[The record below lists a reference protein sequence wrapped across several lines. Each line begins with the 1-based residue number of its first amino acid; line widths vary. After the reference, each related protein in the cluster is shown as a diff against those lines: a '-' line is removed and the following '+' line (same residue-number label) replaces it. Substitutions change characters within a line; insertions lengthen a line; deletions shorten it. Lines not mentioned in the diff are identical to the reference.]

1 MIYWTRSRNLF
12 NFHAPPA
19 SVGRRNLLIAIV
31 KPRIG
36 QVAFS
41 PEQRLAILIDG
52 TNFYGT
58 LNQLGFEIDFL
69 RLLAFFR
76 QKGKLVRA
84 LYYSRRADAE
94 EESSL
99 RQLLEW
105 LAYNG
110 FTLVTKPATEF
121 PKALGQR
128 RIRSK
133 MHVELAIDAL
143 QLADHVDHFIV
154 FTGNA
159 AFRPLV
165 AAIQLRG
172 CFVSVASTP
181 PMTADELRRQA
192 DHFIDLADLEPF
204 IGRVRDERPNSD
216 PHARGA
222 ASGSPTTDGA
232 EAGFDAAPKPEPGSA

>member
-1 MIYWTRSRNLF
+1 M
-12 NFHAPPA
+12 
-19 SVGRRNLLIAIV
+19 
-31 KPRIG
+31 
-36 QVAFS
+36 AFS

-58 LNQLGFEIDFL
+58 LNELGFELDFL

-76 QKGKLVRA
+76 SKGKLVRA

-143 QLADHVDHFIV
+143 QLAGHVDHFIL
-154 FTGNA
+154 FTGDG

-172 CFVSVASTP
+172 CVVSIASTLP
-181 PMTADELRRQA
+181 VTADELRRQA
-192 DHFIDLADLEPF
+192 DHFIDLTDLEAF
-204 IGRVRDERPNSD
+204 IGRVRDERPHSD
-216 PHARGA
+216 LHAPGA
-222 ASGSPTTDGA
+222 ASGSPTTDGS
-232 EAGFDAAPKPEPGSA
+232 EAGFDAPPEPEPGSA

>member
-52 TNFYGT
+52 TNFYAT
-58 LNQLGFEIDFL
+58 LNELGFELDFL

-76 QKGKLVRA
+76 SKGKLVRA
-84 LYYSRRADAE
+84 LYYSARAE
-94 EESSL
+94 TEESAQQ
-99 RQLLEW
+99 QLVEW

-110 FTLVTKPATEF
+110 FILVTKPAKEF
-121 PKALGQR
+121 TNALGQR

-204 IGRVRDERPNSD
+204 IGRVRDERPSSD
-216 PHARGA
+216 LHARGA
-222 ASGSPTTDGA
+222 ASGSPPTDGA
-232 EAGFDAAPKPEPGSA
+232 KAGFDAAPKPEPASA